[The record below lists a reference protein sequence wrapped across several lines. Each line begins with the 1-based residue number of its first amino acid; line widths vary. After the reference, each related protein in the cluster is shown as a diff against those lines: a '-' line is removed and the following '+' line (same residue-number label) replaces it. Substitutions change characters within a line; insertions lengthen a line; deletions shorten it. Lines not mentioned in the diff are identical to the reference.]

1 MQTIETPK
9 GAVSRPKSSEIHP
22 GPGFRIRRNIT
33 RPSPE
38 PIARL
43 ADFPTPDISDLMNRL
58 YTMDPGIKNV
68 VNQDRIF
75 APACTVKVFPGD
87 NLMVHKALDIARPG
101 DVIVVDAGGS
111 FLNGVLGDLIS
122 TKAKHRGIVAFV
134 IDGLL
139 RDIDG
144 VSEVGM
150 PVFARG
156 ITPIG
161 PLHRGPGEINFPVCC
176 GGIVV
181 RPGDVICADMNG
193 LVVVPQEFLDEL
205 LTLLVK
211 QREALQDYLENVK
224 RGKFSN
230 QWVDDMLAQQNCHW
244 VD

>member
-1 MQTIETPK
+1 MHTLNAAISK
-9 GAVSRPKSSEIHP
+9 PKSSEINP

-33 RPSPE
+33 RPAPE
-38 PIARL
+38 NVAGLR
-43 ADFPTPDISDLMNRL
+43 DFPTPDISDVMNRL

-68 VNQDRIF
+68 VNQERIF

-87 NLMVHKALDIARPG
+87 NLMVHKALDIAQPG

-111 FLNGVLGDLIS
+111 SLNGVLGDLIS

-134 IDGLL
+134 IDGLM
-139 RDIDG
+139 RDVDG
-144 VSEVGM
+144 VKEIEV

-156 ITPIG
+156 VTPIG
-161 PLHRGPGEINFPVCC
+161 PLHRGPGEINFSVCC

-181 RPGDVICADMNG
+181 RPGDVICGDANG
-193 LVVVPQEFLDEL
+193 VVVVPQEFLEEL
-205 LTLLVK
+205 LTRLHK
-211 QREALQDYLENVK
+211 QKHTMREYEQNVR

-230 QWVDDMLAQQNCHW
+230 QWVDDALNQLNCFW